1 MLTISILLFFFLMI
15 RRPPRST
22 LFPYTTL
29 FRSRSGRSRGGRGG
43 LLAWVAPAPGGRGPV
58 PLRGVHEPLPG
69 PPGLPQDDR
78 RVLRGEVP
86 PVHPGPGRP
95 GSGEPRLARGPAARR
110 ACRGADGD
118 LRAGARV
125 RPQGDGRGSL
135 DLRSRLYRRGPA
147 IPVRTERNLQR
158 LQLPWNPRCGA
169 SGGDRG

>member
-69 PPGLPQDDR
+69 DR
-78 RVLRGEVP
+78 K
-86 PVHPGPGRP
+86 
-95 GSGEPRLARGPAARR
+95 STRLNSSHSQISYAVFCLKKKNNHNNARR
-110 ACRGADGD
+110 
-118 LRAGARV
+118 LR
-125 RPQGDGRGSL
+125 DEL
-135 DLRSRLYRRGPA
+135 
-147 IPVRTERNLQR
+147 T
-158 LQLPWNPRCGA
+158 
-169 SGGDRG
+169 